1 MLRTVFLSILIVAAL
16 IVAAATL
23 YMYDPSLNGFYP
35 KCLFYQ
41 LTGLY
46 CPGCG
51 STRALHQLLHGNYT
65 AAFRL
70 NPLTVLALPFLAI
83 GIALEIRVFPRPPWL
98 SHQYVRYTWIVPVVI
113 VLFWIL
119 RNIPIEPFTYLMPK

>member
-1 MLRTVFLSILIVAAL
+1 MRTVFLSILIVAA
-16 IVAAATL
+16 AAV
-23 YMYDPSLNGFYP
+23 YMYDPSLSGFYP
-35 KCLFYQ
+35 KCLFYK

-51 STRALHQLLHGNYT
+51 GTRALHQLLHGNYT

-70 NPLTVLALPFLAI
+70 NPLIVLALPFLAI
-83 GIALEIRVFPRPPWL
+83 GIILEIRVFSRPAWL
-98 SHQYVRYTWIVPVVI
+98 SYQHTRYAWIVAVAI